1 MKRYIQLYEDWQ
13 REETVTLSSNDG
25 EIILI
30 IRHGKIDSIENNT
43 TCEPNFVTGQPFQ
56 IPFIKVWART
66 NGFTTDLPDHGI
78 I

>member
-1 MKRYIQLYEDWQ
+1 MKQYIQLYESWQ
-13 REETVTLSSNDG
+13 REEVVKLSSTNG

-43 TCEPNFVTGQPFQ
+43 GAEPNFVPGQPFQ
-56 IPFIKVWART
+56 IPFIKGWART